1 MVGAEDLDG
10 GQRIINGRVDI
21 GADEYGSVS
30 TPYICLNTD
39 IIDFG
44 GTIIWNENVQT
55 VTVQNVGS
63 GLLTG
68 EVTGVVMPFSVASG
82 IPYSLEE
89 SGEAIVVFSFSPTA
103 NKTFSN
109 TVVFT
114 GGGNAT
120 VLLIGTGIPE
130 PFLFIILL
138 IPPFLK
144 GVRGI

>member
-1 MVGAEDLDG
+1 MTGAEDLDG

-21 GADEYGSVS
+21 GAYEYGSVNI
-30 TPYICLNTD
+30 PFIFINTN

-44 GTIIWNENVQT
+44 GTIILSENVQT
-55 VTVQNVGS
+55 VTVQNVGAGTLS
-63 GLLTG
+63 G
-68 EVTGVVMPFSVASG
+68 EVTNVSVPFSVTSG

-89 SGEAIVVFSFSPTA
+89 SEETLVIFSFSPTE
-103 NKTFSN
+103 NGIFSN

-114 GGGNAT
+114 GGGDVTA
-120 VLLIGTGIPE
+120 LLIGTGIPE